1 MPPRSGGTGS
11 HVEHSCDVIAPPR
24 PKVSS
29 GFAGG
34 RSMIPSDGVHSR
46 RRGPDL
52 LLHVNAGADGSFHRP
67 HGTLRRPARLGRRGF
82 AGVLLPV
89 VAKAELHADLVM
101 ADRSVDDMA
110 LNLSPLEPFE
120 IPERFSR
127 RLNAMLH
134 GIFDAGFRCS
144 DDLGDAVNMIGHL
157 WSPFEVPRGRVRCGG
172 FRVAQRQPSRRD

>member
-1 MPPRSGGTGS
+1 MDRFT
-11 HVEHSCDVIAPPR
+11 D
-24 PKVSS
+24 
-29 GFAGG
+29 
-34 RSMIPSDGVHSR
+34 
-46 RRGPDL
+46 
-52 LLHVNAGADGSFHRP
+52 P
-67 HGTLRRPARLGRRGF
+67 HGTLRRPARLGRCGF
-82 AGVLLPV
+82 ADVLLPV

-110 LNLSPLEPFE
+110 LNLSHLEPFE

-157 WSPFEVPRGRVRCGG
+157 
-172 FRVAQRQPSRRD
+172 